1 MSRNELIA
9 KIEALNEW
17 EAMIYND
24 NGYNIVL
31 VQQLLQHS
39 SAAVT
44 QRYIGIRQQ
53 ELEKAIEG
61 HLMLEV

>member
-1 MSRNELIA
+1 MKSTSELERSQDPL
-9 KIEALNEW
+9 K
-17 EAMIYND
+17 IYND